1 MSDKISREQLNTM
14 PMAKLEELIRSLPA
28 DCDPDFWMLVMDAY
42 MERSEQPMPDTEASL
57 QAFFSDYSGTAPIF
71 AEAPASSAF
80 PPSP

>member
-14 PMAKLEELIRSLPA
+14 PIAKLEELIRSLPA

-42 MERSEQPMPDTEASL
+42 TERSEQPMPDRDESL

-71 AEAPASSAF
+71 ADPVSVTKAERA
-80 PPSP
+80 